1 MCKTKW
7 KSLRESYQKA
17 MHARKTK
24 SGQSEKKIKP
34 WRLEAQMQFVK
45 SHLFSQSD
53 EEISNITALPES
65 STLVVST
72 ENDSSHITDRALVS
86 EYNEGELEDDGREP
100 LFTTIG
106 ENCIKEPGENGPPSS
121 SVNRK
126 KTFSTEN
133 STPSGTAEEIL
144 QHYMN
149 MSALTNPQASGDQLT
164 KYFQSIEET
173 VRTLPPFIQIRLKSQ
188 ISQFVHD
195 AELEAISTP
204 ITNQAIIYTPQF
216 PSVQQKPQ
224 LIQQSFPISTSVSVH
239 TTPTFPSIQQQLQP
253 VQKTFPISSE
263 NLYSSTRE
271 YQPPQNQLNTQ
282 NTQTQ

>member
-1 MCKTKW
+1 MKCAKLNGNRIGKAIKKQCMLGKKTN
-7 KSLRESYQKA
+7 
-17 MHARKTK
+17 

-34 WRLEAQMQFVK
+34 WRLEAQIQFVK

-53 EEISNITALPES
+53 EENSNITALPES

-72 ENDSSHITDRALVS
+72 ENDSSRITDRALVS
-86 EYNEGELEDDGREP
+86 EYNEGELEDGGREP
-100 LFTTIG
+100 LFTTVG

-126 KTFSTEN
+126 IFSTEN
-133 STPSGTAEEIL
+133 STPSGTAEEML

-164 KYFQSIEET
+164 KCFQSIEET

-204 ITNQAIIYTPQF
+204 ITNQAII
-216 PSVQQKPQ
+216 
-224 LIQQSFPISTSVSVH
+224 
-239 TTPTFPSIQQQLQP
+239 
-253 VQKTFPISSE
+253 
-263 NLYSSTRE
+263 
-271 YQPPQNQLNTQ
+271 
-282 NTQTQ
+282 